1 VLGGALLS
9 LALATAMTGCGSE
22 VETPGADDGKCK
34 GKIGFMG
41 ALSGGNSSIV
51 LPSWNGA
58 QLALKQF
65 TEKNSDCKISLVE
78 FDTEGDPAKASP
90 VASKIA
96 ADKTF
101 LGVIG
106 GAFSGETRQTK
117 ATFDAGGVTMIS
129 QSATATDLTTDDP
142 AKVFH
147 RVVGHDETQGTAIAK
162 YLTDVLKAKQAFVV
176 NDGTA
181 YGAPLAKKV
190 VDIAGSVVKAQDTVQ
205 EKQTDFASTIS
216 KIKAAKADAV
226 FYAGYANEAGPFL
239 KQLRGAGVKAPFVG
253 GDGLYG
259 VDFPKAAGS
268 QAEGAVVTC
277 PCQPAAEAG
286 GTFAT
291 DYQKEY
297 GEEPGAY
304 AAEGFDAAMI
314 FFEAIQGGN
323 TTREKIEEFVDNYD
337 KDGVTKRLKF
347 DDKGDVDLEAVKIWT
362 YKIEGGKLVPGEEIP
377 LD

>member
-1 VLGGALLS
+1 MKRKTVRVLGGALLS
-9 LALATAMTGCGSE
+9 LALAAAMTACGDPVTEDES
-22 VETPGADDGKCK
+22 GGGDCK

-41 ALSGGNSSIV
+41 ALSGGNASIV
-51 LPSWNGA
+51 IPSFNGA
-58 QLALKQF
+58 KLALAQF
-65 TEKNSDCKISLVE
+65 TEKNKDCKIELVE
-78 FDTEGDPAKASP
+78 FDTEGDPAKAAP
-90 VASKIA
+90 VANKIV

-129 QSATATDLTTDDP
+129 QSATATDLTTEAP

-147 RVVGHDETQGTAIAK
+147 RVVGHDETQGAAIGK
-162 YLTDVLKAKQAFVV
+162 YLAEVLKAKKAFVV

-190 VDIAGSVVKAQDTVQ
+190 VETAGSVVTAQDTVQ

-216 KIKAAKADAV
+216 KIKAAGADAV

-259 VDFPKAAGS
+259 SDFPKAAGP

-277 PCQPAAEAG
+277 PCQPASKAG
-286 GTFAT
+286 GTFVA
-291 DYQKEY
+291 DYKAEY
-297 GEEPGAY
+297 TEDPGAY
-304 AAEGFDAAMI
+304 AAEGYDAA
-314 FFEAIQGGN
+314 
-323 TTREKIEEFVDNYD
+323 
-337 KDGVTKRLKF
+337 
-347 DDKGDVDLEAVKIWT
+347 
-362 YKIEGGKLVPGEEIP
+362 
-377 LD
+377 